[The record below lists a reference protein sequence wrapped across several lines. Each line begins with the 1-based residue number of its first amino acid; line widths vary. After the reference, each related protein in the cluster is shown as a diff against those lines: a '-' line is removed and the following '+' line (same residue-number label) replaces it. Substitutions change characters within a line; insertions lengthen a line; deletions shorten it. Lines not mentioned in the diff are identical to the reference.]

1 MLKRIYL
8 LSFVCLFSLAGYA
21 QEKPCKD
28 KLKDAN
34 RAYDEGRVS
43 EVEILI
49 KDCLKD
55 LGKAKQKEAYRL
67 LTLSG
72 LYLDDRDMAE
82 HNMREFLRIEKEY
95 KPVRGRGEG
104 ADPPEFVELFD
115 KFYTKPIY
123 LYGLK
128 MGATYS
134 QAQSTTVFSVG
145 PSTINNQVNVGT
157 YTPQIGFLIGAMFDI
172 PLTDNIH
179 FGAEAY
185 YATHR
190 FKHSEK
196 LLDYATVDFV
206 ENQAMIEIPL
216 YARYLFRKV
225 DKRFRPFVTAGVFA
239 DILMSSKANVTRTDS
254 LGDIKKEFKLLNES
268 MTPQRKRLGVGA
280 MVGAGFLL
288 KTKAGFLTVDFRYNL
303 GLTNIV
309 NSSKR
314 GSNTPLIYN
323 YGYIDDNMLVS
334 PFNFSIGFFIPKYNP
349 KLKKEF
355 RRDLPK
361 KGKKKRRGKRKR

>member
-55 LGKAKQKEAYRL
+55 LDKAKQKEAYRL

-95 KPVRGRGEG
+95 KPIRGIGEG
-104 ADPPEFVELFD
+104 ADPPEFIELFD

-128 MGATYS
+128 VGATYS
-134 QAQSTTVFSVG
+134 QAQATTVYSIA
-145 PSTINNQVNVGT
+145 PTIINNKVNVGT
-157 YTPQIGFLIGAMFDI
+157 YTPQIGFLIGGMFDM
-172 PLTDNIH
+172 PFTDNIH
-179 FGAEAY
+179 FGVEAY

-196 LLDYATVDFV
+196 LLNYATTDFI
-206 ENQAMIEIPL
+206 ENQAMVEVPL
-216 YARYLFRKV
+216 YVRYLFRKV
-225 DKRFRPFVTAGVFA
+225 DKRFRPYLTAGVFA
-239 DILMSSKANVTRTDS
+239 DILISSTANVTRSDS
-254 LGDIKKEFKLLNES
+254 LTGDSKKDYKLLNEN

-280 MVGAGFLL
+280 MLGTGFML

-309 NSSKR
+309 NTAKR
-314 GSNTPLIYN
+314 EDNTALIFD
-323 YGYIDDNMLVS
+323 YGYTDDNMLIS

-349 KLKKEF
+349 KLKKGIQKIF
-355 RRDLPK
+355 A
-361 KGKKKRRGKRKR
+361 